1 MRQTTNSSFFP
12 LPYLVLFSSSEAVDE
27 TKPKESARQDEGKEE
42 EREADQEHA

>member
-1 MRQTTNSSFFP
+1 
-12 LPYLVLFSSSEAVDE
+12 LFSSLDAVDE